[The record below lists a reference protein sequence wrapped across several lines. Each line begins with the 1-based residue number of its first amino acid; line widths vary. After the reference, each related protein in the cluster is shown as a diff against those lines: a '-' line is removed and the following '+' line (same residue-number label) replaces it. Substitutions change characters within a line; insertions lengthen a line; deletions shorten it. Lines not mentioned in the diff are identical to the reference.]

1 MRQKLALLLAT
12 GLCVG
17 FIKGAPG
24 TYASSL
30 TGAAIFMTQRLGHR
44 IAPEL
49 YVTVLCLVTV
59 LGVLASDDVS
69 RSRGAHDPS
78 FVVIDEIAG
87 QMVALL
93 FVPVTL
99 VNVIAGI
106 ALFRAFD
113 IWKPLGIRR
122 LERLKDGVGIMAD
135 DLAAGFLTC
144 LILHAANWLFSR

>member
-1 MRQKLALLLAT
+1 MKQRLALLLAT
-12 GLCVG
+12 GFYVG

-24 TYASSL
+24 TYASIM
-30 TGAAIFMTQRLGHR
+30 TGAVIYTAHKLGHR

-49 YVTVLCLVTV
+49 YVVVLCLVTV
-59 LGVLASDDVS
+59 LGVLASDCVS
-69 RSRGAHDPS
+69 RSRGVHDPS
-78 FVVIDEIAG
+78 FVVIDEVAG

-99 VNVIAGI
+99 INVIAGI

-122 LERLKDGVGIMAD
+122 LEELKDGVGVMAD

-144 LILHAANWLFSR
+144 LILHAANWSFAL